1 MSARTRVRIVVA
13 IVALL
18 AAALVVAVTIVQSRD
33 EREPAPEPQATPLPQ
48 PLFYPD
54 FGLPSDLVGLA
65 PREQLE
71 ALQERAAAGDV
82 QALLV
87 LGVAYQRAGERD
99 SAREAFDRALERE
112 PGNLRARVAAAVI
125 RFDRDEPAA
134 AFSRLGPLARDHPR
148 AALVRFHLG
157 LLLLWIRELEEARV
171 QLERALA
178 ADPSGF
184 YGREARALLERLPQ
198 S

>member
-1 MSARTRVRIVVA
+1 MSARARVRLVVS
-13 IVALL
+13 IIALL
-18 AAALVVAVTIVQSRD
+18 AAALVVAVTIVQSGE
-33 EREPAPEPQATPLPQ
+33 EREQAPQAPATPLPR

-71 ALQERAAAGDV
+71 ALQERAGEGDV

-99 SAREAFDRALERE
+99 SAREAFDRALDLE

-125 RFDRDEPAA
+125 RFDRNEPAA
-134 AFSRLGPLARDHPR
+134 AFSRLGPLARDHPQ
-148 AALVRFHLG
+148 AAVVRFHLG
-157 LLLLWIRELEEARV
+157 LLLLWIGQVAEARV

-178 ADPSGF
+178 VEPEGF
-184 YGREARALLERLPQ
+184 YGREARDLLVRLPE